1 MQRLSKYIGSSALYF
16 FSAFFGPVVGIAINP
31 LLAQNLSHEDY
42 AIIGYFTSFQSL
54 LIPLVGFNLAT
65 YFVRNY
71 YNTAES
77 DRARFVDTLLVG
89 QLMVGAGGVL
99 MFGLLF
105 YCYFNFSEKLFD
117 FLPYSVYAFVQVYF
131 SLFGS
136 FYLAKLRIERNAR
149 AYAAVSLLS
158 SFVGIL
164 LTLFFVVIQ
173 KQGAEG
179 KLFSAFL
186 AAMVFAGFAFRMS
199 LSKFQFDWRVFVA
212 ALRFCLPLTVSALF
226 WYFLTGVDKAL
237 LERLNDTREFGTYVV
252 AGQIAG
258 YMAIF
263 YTAINTVL
271 EADIYKAIAD
281 KDYSRT
287 KRLIFQAFG
296 VIVVVNFLYILL
308 APYVVGMLTAD
319 RYLESVRYSQIFA
332 IQNIAMASYYLAI
345 KLFVGH
351 GYLAEELGVRVVG
364 AGLTFCMFY
373 YLVARFGFVGAAWG
387 QVASFFLMTTLSVMV
402 LYFKARANEAG

>member
-1 MQRLSKYIGSSALYF
+1 MQRLSKYIGSSSLYF
-16 FSAFFGPVVGIAINP
+16 VSAFFGPIVGIAINP

-71 YNTAES
+71 FATAEC

-89 QLMVGAGGVL
+89 QLMVGGGGVL
-99 MFGLLF
+99 LFSLLF
-105 YCYFNFSEKLFD
+105 YYYFNNSAKSFGFS
-117 FLPYSVYAFVQVYF
+117 PYAIYAFVQVYL

-136 FYLAKLRIERNAR
+136 FYLAKLRIERKAS
-149 AYAAVSLLS
+149 AYVLVSLLS
-158 SFVGIL
+158 SSVGIL
-164 LTLFFVVIQ
+164 LTLLCVVVLR
-173 KQGAEG
+173 QGAEG

-186 AAMVFAGFAFRMS
+186 AATIIAVFAFRQS
-199 LSKFQFDWRVFVA
+199 LSKVQFDRHIFFN
-212 ALRFCLPLTVSALF
+212 ALKFGFPLTVSALF

-237 LERLNDTREFGTYVV
+237 LERLNDTRQLGTYIV

-281 KDYSRT
+281 KDRHRT
-287 KRLIFQAFG
+287 MRLIVLAFG
-296 VIVVVNFLYILL
+296 VVVVANVLYILL
-308 APYVVGMLTAD
+308 APYVVGVLTAD
-319 RYLESVRYSQIFA
+319 RYLESVGYSQIFA

-345 KLFVGH
+345 KLFVGY
-351 GYLAEELGVRVVG
+351 GYLVEELAVRVLG
-364 AGLTFCMFY
+364 AGLSFCMFY
-373 YLVARFGFVGAAWG
+373 FLVDRFGFDGAAWG
-387 QVASFFLMTTLSVMV
+387 QVFSFTLMTTLSVIV
-402 LYFKARANEAG
+402 LYFRARENDAG